1 MRSEK
6 RNAPREAAELAIS
19 LADGSRGTTRDVSA
33 TGLFFE
39 IDDELEE
46 GSVIDFRIELAASG
60 RPIRLTGQGEIVRI
74 ERHGKR
80 TGVAVRM
87 LDSRLEAVQ

>member
-1 MRSEK
+1 MRREK
-6 RNAPREAAELAIS
+6 RNAPREAAQLTVS

-46 GSVIDFRIELAASG
+46 GSMIDFSVDLAANG
-60 RPIRLTGQGEIVRI
+60 RAMRLTGQGEIVRI

-80 TGVAVRM
+80 SGIAVRIF
-87 LDSRLEAVQ
+87 DSRLEADD